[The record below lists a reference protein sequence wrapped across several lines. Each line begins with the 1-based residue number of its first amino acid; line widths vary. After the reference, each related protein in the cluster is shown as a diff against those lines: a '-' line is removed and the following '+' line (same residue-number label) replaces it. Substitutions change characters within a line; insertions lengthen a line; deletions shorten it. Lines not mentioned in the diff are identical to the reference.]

1 MGKGA
6 GDVDEATRP
15 LAQRHRVSA
24 KMGETVG
31 LRPRD
36 TKTRSQKEKIST
48 AQGQEVNRRKG
59 GHAKEE

>member
-6 GDVDEATRP
+6 GDVEGATRP
-15 LAQRHRVSA
+15 LVQSHRVSA
-24 KMGETVG
+24 KMGETVC

-36 TKTRSQKEKIST
+36 TKTCSQKEKISM
-48 AQGQEVNRRKG
+48 AQGQEANRRKS